1 MTEERTERKSLDAG
15 RYRYTEYHHESRT
28 IAVIQDAENDRAWIQ
43 STAVVP
49 TDL

>member
-1 MTEERTERKSLDAG
+1 MADEPTGNPWEGD
-15 RYRYTEYHHESRT
+15 RYRYSEYRQESRT

-49 TDL
+49 AEP

>member
-1 MTEERTERKSLDAG
+1 MIGERTNEDPPEAG
-15 RYRYTEYHHESRT
+15 RYRYSEYRHESRT

-49 TDL
+49 TDP